1 MKTILF
7 FFLMLCGLT
16 LQAQNT
22 SDTNYFW
29 FEHYYIEDF
38 IYNTFDDQY
47 IIEYSDEDI
56 PEFDEDCKGE
66 DYIQIETPKELFF
79 EVLSVYSETPELLCN
94 LYQVKEVITQ
104 VEGGLNYRYYLIR
117 I

>member
-7 FFLMLCGLT
+7 CFLMLCGLT

-22 SDTNYFW
+22 LDTNYFW

-38 IYNTFDDQY
+38 IYNPFDNQY

>member
-1 MKTILF
+1 
-7 FFLMLCGLT
+7 MLCGLT

-38 IYNTFDDQY
+38 IYTPFDDQY

-56 PEFDEDCKGE
+56 PEFDEDMEFKGE
-66 DYIQIETPKELFF
+66 SYIQIELSKELFF
-79 EVLSVYSETPELLCN
+79 EVLLLYSESPELLCD

>member
-7 FFLMLCGLT
+7 SFLMLCGLT

-38 IYNTFDDQY
+38 IYNPFDDQY

-66 DYIQIETPKELFF
+66 DYIQIEVSKELFF
-79 EVLSVYSETPELLCN
+79 EVISLYSQYPEKLSD
-94 LYQVKEVITQ
+94 LYKVKEVISL
-104 VEGGLNYRYYLIR
+104 VEGGANYRYYLIR

>member
-1 MKTILF
+1 M
-7 FFLMLCGLT
+7 
-16 LQAQNT
+16 NW
-22 SDTNYFW
+22 N
-29 FEHYYIEDF
+29 
-38 IYNTFDDQY
+38 NFDNQY

-66 DYIQIETPKELFF
+66 DYIQIEVSKELFF